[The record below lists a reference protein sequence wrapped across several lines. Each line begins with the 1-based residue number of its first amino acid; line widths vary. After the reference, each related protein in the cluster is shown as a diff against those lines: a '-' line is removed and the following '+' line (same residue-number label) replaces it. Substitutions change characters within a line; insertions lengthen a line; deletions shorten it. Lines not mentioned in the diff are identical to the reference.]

1 MNNRKRFICCL
12 LVSAFSLTLSGC
24 GKKQENKE
32 EESTVVD
39 TGLPQEKQELRVVE
53 GVNFDYSKTFF
64 DDFTNGVD
72 YNTWIISEDCWGSN
86 RGGLTVK
93 NLFYTDEGTLLLR
106 ANGNHYSGDEVQ
118 GYGSVKD
125 GRDTGASLVS
135 KFVTGPGRYEVKM
148 KPMPRLG
155 GCTAFWT
162 YSNRPVSGSEND
174 NHEIDIELPGG
185 KSGGVHSFQ
194 YMMNTNYVTET
205 YMANVD
211 FKLSEATNN
220 KVINL
225 NDGNFHTFGFDWYT
239 NPELIVYHVDNVV
252 TAVSNVFIPYLLTR
266 IWVGV
271 WISITDNF
279 MGAPEF
285 ESDFMEIDW
294 VKYIPFDST
303 QPYTVCEVDEVSKS
317 CPKELYPTSP
327 VSRPIVNK
335 ISNGDFEYFIR
346 KGTQDKYGWTFKK
359 FNSES
364 REVPEVCYL
373 TASSGKDNT
382 AGAVVKGGGYLTTTV
397 DSSYAGYKY
406 DLSFD
411 AFSDGEDSVCEVVYY
426 SSYVPDTN
434 PLSSEIIHLTKDQWK
449 HYSQTI
455 TCPDRCSSMTV
466 EFYNTKFGK
475 STSSMQID
483 NVAMSRS

>member
-12 LVSAFSLTLSGC
+12 LISAFSLTVSGC
-24 GKKQENKE
+24 NSKQKKTDEPE
-32 EESTVVD
+32 VVD
-39 TGLPQEKQELRVVE
+39 TGLPQEKQELRVVD
-53 GVNFDYSKTFF
+53 GVNFDYSKAFF
-64 DDFTNGVD
+64 DDFTNGVNYD
-72 YNTWIISEDCWGSN
+72 SWIISEDCWGSN

-106 ANGNHYSGDEVQ
+106 ANGNHYAGDEVQ

-148 KPMPRLG
+148 KPLPRLG
-155 GCTAFWT
+155 ACTAFWT
-162 YSNRPVSGSEND
+162 YSNRPVAGSEND

-252 TAVSNVFIPYLLTR
+252 TAVSDVFIPYLLTR

-294 VKYIPFDST
+294 VKYIPFDAS
-303 QPYTVCEVDEVSKS
+303 QPFTTCEVDEVSKS
-317 CPKELYPTSP
+317 CPREQYPTSP
-327 VSRPIVNK
+327 VSRPVVNK
-335 ISNGDFEYFIR
+335 ISNGNFEYFIR
-346 KGTQDKYGWTFKK
+346 KGKQDNYGWTFKK
-359 FNSES
+359 FNSETGT
-364 REVPEVCYL
+364 VPEVCYL
-373 TASSGKDNT
+373 NETAGKDNT
-382 AGAVVKGGGYLTTTV
+382 AGAVVKKGGYLTTTV
-397 DSSYAGYKY
+397 DSAYAGYKY

-411 AFSDGEDSVCEVVYY
+411 AFTDGDDSVCEVVYY

-434 PLSSEIIHLTKDQWK
+434 PLSSEIITDSWNK
-449 HYSQTI
+449 YSKTI
-455 TCPDRCSSMTV
+455 TCPERCSSMTI
-466 EFYNTKFGK
+466 EFYNKKFGK

-483 NVAMSRS
+483 NVSMSRS

>member
-24 GKKQENKE
+24 KNKQKNSE
-32 EESTVVD
+32 EDTSTTN
-39 TGLPQEKQELRVVE
+39 TGLPQEKQDLRVVD
-53 GVNFDYSKTFF
+53 GVNFDYSKAFF

-72 YNTWIISEDCWGSN
+72 YDSWIISEDCWGSN

-93 NLFYTDEGTLLLR
+93 NLFYTDDGTLLLR

-148 KPMPRLG
+148 KPLPRLG
-155 GCTAFWT
+155 ACTAFWT
-162 YSNRPVSGSEND
+162 YSNRPVQGSEND

-194 YMMNTNYVTET
+194 YMMNTNYVTES

-239 NPELIVYHVDNVV
+239 NPELLVYHVDNVV
-252 TAVSNVFIPYLLTR
+252 TVVSDIFIPYLLTR

-271 WISITDNF
+271 WISIVDNF

-294 VKYIPFDST
+294 VKYIPFDDS

-327 VSRPIVNK
+327 VSRPVVNK
-335 ISNGDFEYFIR
+335 ISNGDFEYLIR
-346 KGTQDKYGWTFKK
+346 KGKQDGYGWTFKR

-364 REVPEVCYL
+364 GTIPEVCYL
-373 TASSGKDNT
+373 NETSGKDAT
-382 AGAVVKGGGYLTTTV
+382 AGAVVKKGGYLTTTV
-397 DSSYAGYKY
+397 DSTYAGYQY
-406 DLSFD
+406 DVSFD
-411 AFSDGEDSVCEVVYY
+411 GYTDGDDSVCEVVYY
-426 SSYVPDTN
+426 SSYSPDTK
-434 PLSSEIIHLTKDQWK
+434 PIGHELISLSKGAWN
-449 HYSQTI
+449 HYSQKI
-455 TCPDRCSSMTV
+455 TCPERCSSMTV
-466 EFYNTKFGK
+466 EFYNRKFGK

-483 NVAMSRS
+483 NVTMTRS